1 MKNSIFKTVLF
12 IALCGGFAG
21 CKKEEKVE
29 VITFPLELTH
39 FKTVIKNQIRL
50 FANGKEINDQ
60 KIIRNFLGEDINWFT
75 STNFPMQKMGKL
87 KFTSQDTLEFPSKFE
102 DEGFSS
108 LIMRDP
114 WEYFPLI
121 TEPFPPSTNP
131 PKPIK
136 KNIMFRI
143 EKNNNQILF
152 YSVEPI
158 FMDMNDL
165 GYKLLKHTTYSLP
178 FSDSPTTSKERR
190 KMLVGYGTYN
200 EITMS
205 YLLYKYYDSSNRFTA
220 TGTTSNELNE
230 NMISSLG
237 ANDTVAVTTYSI
249 YYKKM

>member
-12 IALCGGFAG
+12 IALCGGFAA

-29 VITFPLELTH
+29 VVTFPLELTH
-39 FKTVIKNQIRL
+39 FKTVIKNQVRL

-60 KIIRNFLGEDINWFT
+60 KIISNFLGEDIKWFT

-114 WEYFPLI
+114 WEFLPL
-121 TEPFPPSTNP
+121 TTGS
-131 PKPIK
+131 PKPVQ
-136 KNIMFRI
+136 KNIKYTI

-158 FMDMNDL
+158 FMNMNYL
-165 GYKLLKHTTYSLP
+165 GYQLLKHTTYSIP
-178 FSDSPTTSKERR
+178 FPDSPNTSKERR

-205 YLLYKYYDSSNRFTA
+205 YLLYKYYDSSNHFTA
-220 TGTTSNELNE
+220 TGTTSNEFNE
-230 NMISSLG
+230 NIIYSLG
-237 ANDTVAVTTYSI
+237 ARDTVAVTTYSI
-249 YYKKM
+249 HYKKM